1 MGSKDVLGSGVQKCF
16 KIERDSEKTKNRL
29 ASTQLQNYRTDWP
42 RQVTR
47 ELIKDVKDARK
58 ELEIACEPLKMK
70 KSKKSKEG

>member
-1 MGSKDVLGSGVQKCF
+1 
-16 KIERDSEKTKNRL
+16 L

-47 ELIKDVKDARK
+47 ELIKDVEDARK